1 MKHQQRSHQQRSRV
15 LTPIVCLL
23 ALLTSNASAFSSVVR
38 PQTTHTKTSLTFTST
53 ATTTTSLFAEE
64 SPNGDSNQQQTSP
77 RRRRVVS
84 WIRRVV
90 LAGVASTAVTSGGL
104 TGASA
109 ATDDAQAPQPVPGKT
124 VELQFQNLQGNPE
137 QSGRVV
143 IELYPEWAPK
153 GVSRFEELTS
163 TGFWDECRLFRVLP
177 GFIVQFGINGNPTV
191 QEKWRSAS
199 IGDDPVK
206 VSNARGTVVFATAG
220 PNTRTSQLFINTNEK
235 GNNFL
240 DKQGL
245 VGSLRAWMWLMR
257 PMRGTEKAH
266 RRARVR
272 TRD

>member
-1 MKHQQRSHQQRSRV
+1 M
-15 LTPIVCLL
+15 
-23 ALLTSNASAFSSVVR
+23 
-38 PQTTHTKTSLTFTST
+38 
-53 ATTTTSLFAEE
+53 
-64 SPNGDSNQQQTSP
+64 
-77 RRRRVVS
+77 
-84 WIRRVV
+84 
-90 LAGVASTAVTSGGL
+90 
-104 TGASA
+104 
-109 ATDDAQAPQPVPGKT
+109 
-124 VELQFQNLQGNPE
+124 
-137 QSGRVV
+137 
-143 IELYPEWAPK
+143 YPEWAPK